1 LEEGTGALVGL
12 LSEPI
17 KNPQYIIGNPLPF
30 PTRTPPDELNE
41 YRIYR
46 NLKLEENPF
55 LADHVIG
62 GNPVLPTVCAVSW
75 FINSAQA
82 LTPGYKYFATTDY
95 QVFKGILFDTESPS
109 EYLLEL
115 SEIEKSSE
123 KVRFQGK
130 ISSQNA
136 DGKTRFH
143 YQAKVELRKT
153 IPAQPQFIDF
163 DLGRTEDITGK
174 SLYESKILFHGP
186 RLQGLE
192 EVLNISPNGIT
203 TRCRLKHYPDSDYGQ
218 FQIKEFNPYL
228 ADVQLQSL
236 LVWSHLMNGKLGLPL
251 KIAGGIQYQQVPMDH
266 DSYVTMQVKETNT
279 HKLVADVISHDL
291 NGMIF
296 SQVRNAEITL
306 NEKLYELFQQNRLE
320 IEPTWM

>member
-1 LEEGTGALVGL
+1 
-12 LSEPI
+12 
-17 KNPQYIIGNPLPF
+17 
-30 PTRTPPDELNE
+30 
-41 YRIYR
+41 
-46 NLKLEENPF
+46 LEENPF

-115 SEIEKSSE
+115 SEIEKSPE
-123 KVRFQGK
+123 KVLFQGK
-130 ISSQNA
+130 ISSQTK
-136 DGKTRFH
+136 DGKTRYH
-143 YQAKVELRKT
+143 YQAQVELRKNL
-153 IPAQPQFIDF
+153 PSQPQFNDF
-163 DLGRTEDITGK
+163 DLRRSEEITGK

-203 TRCRLKHYPDSDYGQ
+203 TRCRLKQYPDVDYGQ

-236 LVWSHLMNGKLGLPL
+236 LVWSHLINGKVGLPL
-251 KIAGGIQYQQVPMDH
+251 KIANGIQYQQVPKDSE
-266 DSYVTMQVKETNT
+266 SYVTMRVKESNT
-279 HKLVADVISHDL
+279 HKLVADVISHDQD
-291 NGMIF
+291 GMIF
-296 SQVRNAEITL
+296 SQVTNAEITL
-306 NEKLYELFQQNRLE
+306 NEKLYELFKHNRLE
-320 IEPTWM
+320 TEPIWM